1 MKNKIRVSQRE
12 TMILLI
18 SLLISASL
26 TGLHLSSQSTLE
38 KTENMETST
47 QTTLS
52 ELRTTTT
59 TTTTTATSTTTVK
72 PTITTTTTGFK
83 PIIVSSTSKA
93 ITENTESVIET
104 TAYKITECVTDI
116 IETESSEAVVL
127 TTEET
132 PEPII
137 DEYTNSVGVSESE
150 YILLCNCV
158 AYEAGS
164 EWISEYDKALVVEV
178 IMNRVNSS
186 SFPNDIYSVITQEGQ
201 FSGVWNYTNLGYYAD
216 NVSDSVKNAV
226 DLYFNNPSQFNHGY
240 MYFEGDGVMNYFS

>member
-26 TGLHLSSQSTLE
+26 TGLYLSSQNTLE

-47 QTTLS
+47 QTTLP
-52 ELRTTTT
+52 ELRTTT

-72 PTITTTTTGFK
+72 PTTATTTTGFK
-83 PIIVSSTSKA
+83 PVIVSSTSKA

-104 TAYKITECVTDI
+104 TAYKITECATDI
-116 IETESSEAVVL
+116 IETEVSEVVVL

-137 DEYTNSVGVSESE
+137 DEYTNNVGVSESE

-201 FSGVWNYTNLGYYAD
+201 FSGVWNYANLGYYAD
-216 NVSDSVKNAV
+216 NVSDSVKKAV